1 MGKTR
6 VAIVGLGMAVTPHAK
21 SLRDLSA
28 RVEVAHAFSPTEA
41 RRRRFA
47 EQFDLPLCDDLAVI
61 LEDPTIRAVSVLTP
75 PNTHLEIARACAKAG
90 KHVLLE
96 KPLEVWTPRAEAL
109 VKTCRNAGVRLGV
122 VLQHRYRPPGRKLA
136 EMIAAGRFGALVGAS
151 ASIQNWRPQAYYD
164 EPGRGT
170 LARDGGGVLL
180 TQAIHTLDLFIT
192 LAGQPAEV
200 FAYAQTSPVH
210 RMETEDIVAA
220 SLRFEGGAMG
230 TIEATTTAYPGFPGA
245 HPTDLRQRHGD
256 DHRCLGLDVQFHDGT
271 RGRAC
276 RPTRAVGGTGADPMA
291 FPHDHHLALIT
302 DFLDAVEADR
312 DPPITGEEAL
322 KVHHLIDALLQ
333 SAKDRAPIAVRQ

>member
-1 MGKTR
+1 MDKTR

-28 RVEVAHAFSPTEA
+28 RLEVAHAFSPSEG

-47 EQFDLPLCDDLAVI
+47 DQFDFPLCGDLATI
-61 LEDPTIRAVSVLTP
+61 LEDPTVKAVSVLTP
-75 PNTHLEIARACAKAG
+75 PNTHLEIARACAMAG

-96 KPLEVWTPRAEAL
+96 KPLEISTPRAEQL
-109 VKTCRNAGVRLGV
+109 VRSCREAGVRLGV
-122 VLQHRYRPPGRKLA
+122 VLQHRYRPAGRKLA
-136 EMIAAGRFGALVGAS
+136 EMMAAGRFGALVGAS

-180 TQAIHTLDLFIT
+180 TQAIHTLDRFIT

-230 TIEATTTAYPGFPGA
+230 TIEATTTAYPGFPERIQLIFDNATATVTGA
-245 HPTDLRQRHGD
+245 
-256 DHRCLGLDVQFHDGT
+256 GLDVQFHDGA
-271 RGRAC
+271 RERLEAE
-276 RPTRAVGGTGADPMA
+276 PAVGGTGADPMA

-312 DPPITGEEAL
+312 DPPITGEQAL
-322 KVHHLIDALLQ
+322 KVHYLIDALLQ
-333 SAKDRAPIAVRQ
+333 SAKDKAPIAVRR